1 MKSGMCIPKLR
12 ATATCSVKSHGRLS
26 PMSLLQRFREAVF
39 RLMMISA
46 LSKASSSSSAGRMVR
61 RASYHRYLADPYH
74 SEAVADCIEFIKK
87 TAVTDDNDEEEEEG
101 HGRVVMLQFD

>member
-46 LSKASSSSSAGRMVR
+46 LSKASSSSSVGPTSPSPHRMVRR

-74 SEAVADCIEFIKK
+74 SDMTRPSYYPYPCTSRVEK
-87 TAVTDDNDEEEEEG
+87 T
-101 HGRVVMLQFD
+101 

>member
-1 MKSGMCIPKLR
+1 
-12 ATATCSVKSHGRLS
+12 
-26 PMSLLQRFREAVF
+26 
-39 RLMMISA
+39 MMISA
-46 LSKASSSSSAGRMVR
+46 LWPTSPSPHRMVR

>member
-1 MKSGMCIPKLR
+1 
-12 ATATCSVKSHGRLS
+12 
-26 PMSLLQRFREAVF
+26 
-39 RLMMISA
+39 
-46 LSKASSSSSAGRMVR
+46 MVR